1 MRIILSLLFI
11 LGTLTELRAQSLLWE
26 IDQEPGSY
34 LSIEGFP
41 NSELPK
47 GVDSLAFY
55 YDHETAI
62 LGYMVFKLSGAY
74 LLKSFDEEEIWF
86 NWAKGNSYGTYS
98 DGKVQFCSQLPFRAT
113 IACDIFNWDGQTF
126 HYEDTE
132 MEDHSAEKVDR
143 AEELRKA
150 GKPCE
155 ALDEYNGV
163 EYPFS
168 YFNPDNVFSELL
180 LEGHESALKKYRS
193 KDYRGAADDIH
204 CILEGAWVTYPD
216 DFLEEG
222 KLNDKT
228 LITYEDYVT
237 IMGDYGLF
245 LLRAKRYKESSKIN
259 AALIDFAPEVIG
271 PRLQLADA
279 LFLLGKKGEA
289 SKTYRDYRSRVV
301 EKGKEN
307 KIPSR
312 VLDRL

>member
-1 MRIILSLLFI
+1 MRSILTLLFFW
-11 LGTLTELRAQSLLWE
+11 GAFTGASSQTLLWE
-26 IDQEPGSY
+26 MESEPGNY

-41 NSELPK
+41 DSELPT

-55 YDHETAI
+55 YDDETAE
-62 LGYMVFKLSGAY
+62 LGFMVFKPSGAY
-74 LLKSFDEEEIWF
+74 LLKSFTDHGIWY
-86 NWAKGNSYGTYS
+86 NWAKGNYYGDYA

-113 IACDIFNWDGQTF
+113 IACDFFQWDGQTF
-126 HYEDTE
+126 HYFDTE
-132 MEDHSAEKVDR
+132 MEDHSAEKVNR

-155 ALDEYNGV
+155 ALDQYNGV

-168 YFNPDNVFSELL
+168 YFNPDDVFSELL
-180 LEGHESALKKYRS
+180 REGHESALKKYRS
-193 KDYRGAADDIH
+193 KDYKGAADDIH

-222 KLNDKT
+222 ELTDQT

-245 LLRAKRYKESSKIN
+245 LLRAKRHSESVKIN
-259 AALIDFAPEVIG
+259 TSLIEFAPEVIG
-271 PRLQLADA
+271 PRLQLGDA
-279 LFLLGKKGEA
+279 LFHLGKTEKA
-289 SKTYRDYRSRVV
+289 AVAYRDYRSRMN
-301 EKGKEN
+301 EQGKGN

-312 VLDRL
+312 VLNRL